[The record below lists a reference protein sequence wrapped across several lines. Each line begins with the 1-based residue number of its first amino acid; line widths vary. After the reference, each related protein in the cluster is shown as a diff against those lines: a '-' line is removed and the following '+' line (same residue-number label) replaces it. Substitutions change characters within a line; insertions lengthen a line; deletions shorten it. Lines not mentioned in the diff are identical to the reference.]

1 MCTVTRDR
9 AIELTQES
17 TEHVHCDKGQSYRIN
32 QESLEH
38 VHSDK
43 GLSYRTNTGVH

>member
-17 TEHVHCDKGQSYRIN
+17 TEHVHSDKGQSYRIN
-32 QESLEH
+32 TGVPEH

-43 GLSYRTNTGVH
+43 GQSYRTNTGVH

>member
-9 AIELTQES
+9 AIELTLVS
-17 TEHVHCDKGQSYRIN
+17 T
-32 QESLEH
+32 EH

-43 GLSYRTNTGVH
+43 GQSYRTNTGVH